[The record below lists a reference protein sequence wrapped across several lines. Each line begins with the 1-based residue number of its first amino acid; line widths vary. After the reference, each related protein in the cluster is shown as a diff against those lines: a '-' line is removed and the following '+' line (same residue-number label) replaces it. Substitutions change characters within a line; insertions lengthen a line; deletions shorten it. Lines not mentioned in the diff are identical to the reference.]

1 MPITLLPVN
10 PIQSLE
16 ITSET
21 QMQQFGEKLAPHLQI
36 GDLIILEGPLGAG
49 KTRLAQSIGKGLLVK
64 NEITSPTFVIAKNY
78 LGRTPFIH
86 ADAYR
91 LLDSP
96 IGGLQDLDLDV
107 ENSVTVVEWGSDF
120 AAQLNDQYLLITILI
135 VEESKRELTVSSVGD
150 RWRSFKL

>member
-1 MPITLLPVN
+1 VPITLLHVN
-10 PIQSLE
+10 AIRTVE
-16 ITSET
+16 ISTEA

-78 LGRTPFIH
+78 VGRTPFIH

-96 IGGLQDLDLDV
+96 IGGLQDLDLDI

-120 AAQLNDQYLLITILI
+120 AAQLNDQYLLITISI
-135 VEESKRELTVSSVGD
+135 VDDSKRQLAISSVGE
-150 RWRSFKL
+150 RWKSFNL

>member
-1 MPITLLPVN
+1 MHL
-10 PIQSLE
+10 
-16 ITSET
+16 
-21 QMQQFGEKLAPHLQI
+21 FGEKLGLLLQI

-64 NEITSPTFVIAKNY
+64 SEITSPTFVIAKNY

-96 IGGLQDLDLDV
+96 IGGLQDLDLDT
-107 ENSVTVVEWGSDF
+107 ENSITIVEQGKNF
-120 AAQLNDQYLLITILI
+120 ASQLNDQYLLITISI
-135 VEESKRELTVSSVGD
+135 VDDSKRQLAISSVGE
-150 RWRSFKL
+150 RWKSFNL

>member
-1 MPITLLPVN
+1 VN
-10 PIQSLE
+10 PIRNVE
-16 ITSET
+16 ISIEA
-21 QMQQFGEKLAPHLQI
+21 QMQQFGEKLAQHLQI

-64 NEITSPTFVIAKNY
+64 SEITSPTFVIAKNY
-78 LGRTPFIH
+78 VGRTPFIH

-107 ENSVTVVEWGSDF
+107 ENSVTVVEWGCDF
-120 AAQLNDQYLLITILI
+120 AGQLNDQYLLITISIIDEL
-135 VEESKRELTVSSVGD
+135 SRELKVSSVGD
-150 RWRSFKL
+150 RWKSFNL

>member
-1 MPITLLPVN
+1 VN
-10 PIQSLE
+10 PIQSVE
-16 ITSET
+16 ISTEA
-21 QMQQFGEKLAPHLQI
+21 QMHLFGEKLAAHLQI

-64 NEITSPTFVIAKNY
+64 SEITSPTFVITKNY

-120 AAQLNDQYLLITILI
+120 AVQLNDQYLLITISI
-135 VEESKRELTVSSVGD
+135 VDDSKRQLAISSVGE
-150 RWRSFKL
+150 RWKSFNL

>member
-1 MPITLLPVN
+1 
-10 PIQSLE
+10 
-16 ITSET
+16 
-21 QMQQFGEKLAPHLQI
+21 MQQFGLKLAPLLQI
-36 GDLIILEGPLGAG
+36 GDLVILEGRLGAG

-64 NEITSPTFVIAKNY
+64 SEITSPTFVIAKNY

-96 IGGLQDLDLDV
+96 IGGLQDLDLDS
-107 ENSVTVVEWGSDF
+107 ENSVTVVEWGKDF

-135 VEESKRELTVSSVGD
+135 VDDSKRELAISSVGE
-150 RWRSFKL
+150 RWKSFNL

>member
-1 MPITLLPVN
+1 MN
-10 PIQSLE
+10 PIQSVE
-16 ITSET
+16 ISTEE
-21 QMQQFGEKLAPHLQI
+21 QMQQFGLKLAANLQI

-64 NEITSPTFVIAKNY
+64 SEITSPTFVIAKNY

-96 IGGLQDLDLDV
+96 IGGLQDLDLDT
-107 ENSVTVVEWGSDF
+107 ENSVTVVEWGKNF
-120 AAQLNDQYLLITILI
+120 AEQLNDQYLLITISI
-135 VEESKRELTVSSVGD
+135 VDDSKRQLAISSVGE
-150 RWRSFKL
+150 RWKNLNL

>member
-1 MPITLLPVN
+1 MHL
-10 PIQSLE
+10 
-16 ITSET
+16 
-21 QMQQFGEKLAPHLQI
+21 FGEKLAAHLQI

-64 NEITSPTFVIAKNY
+64 SEITSPTFVITKNY

-120 AAQLNDQYLLITILI
+120 AVQLNDQYLLITISI
-135 VEESKRELTVSSVGD
+135 VDDSKRQLAISSVGE
-150 RWRSFKL
+150 RWKSFNL

>member
-1 MPITLLPVN
+1 MH
-10 PIQSLE
+10 
-16 ITSET
+16 
-21 QMQQFGEKLAPHLQI
+21 QFGEKLAPHLQI

-135 VEESKRELTVSSVGD
+135 VDDSKRELAISSVGE
-150 RWRSFKL
+150 RWKSFNL

>member
-1 MPITLLPVN
+1 MHL
-10 PIQSLE
+10 
-16 ITSET
+16 
-21 QMQQFGEKLAPHLQI
+21 FGEKLAAHLQI

-64 NEITSPTFVIAKNY
+64 SEITSPTFVITKNY

-120 AAQLNDQYLLITILI
+120 AVQLNDQYLLITISI
-135 VEESKRELTVSSVGD
+135 IDEKERELKVSSVGE
-150 RWRSFKL
+150 RWKSLNL

>member
-1 MPITLLPVN
+1 MN
-10 PIQSLE
+10 PIQFFE
-16 ITSET
+16 ISTEE
-21 QMQQFGEKLAPHLQI
+21 QMQQFGLKLAANLQI

-64 NEITSPTFVIAKNY
+64 SEITSPTFVIAKNY

-96 IGGLQDLDLDV
+96 TGGLQDLDLDI
-107 ENSVTVVEWGSDF
+107 ENSITVVEWGKNF
-120 AAQLNDQYLLITILI
+120 AKQLNDQYLLITISI
-135 VEESKRELTVSSVGD
+135 VDDSKRQLAISSVGE
-150 RWRSFKL
+150 RWKNLNL

>member
-1 MPITLLPVN
+1 
-10 PIQSLE
+10 
-16 ITSET
+16 
-21 QMQQFGEKLAPHLQI
+21 MQQFGEKLAPHLQI

-64 NEITSPTFVIAKNY
+64 SEITSPTFVIAKNY

-96 IGGLQDLDLDV
+96 IGGLHDLDLDS
-107 ENSVTVVEWGSDF
+107 ENSVTVVEWGKDF
-120 AAQLNDQYLLITILI
+120 AAQLNDQYLLITISI
-135 VEESKRELTVSSVGD
+135 VDDSKRQLAISSVGE
-150 RWRSFKL
+150 RWKNLNL

>member
-1 MPITLLPVN
+1 
-10 PIQSLE
+10 
-16 ITSET
+16 
-21 QMQQFGEKLAPHLQI
+21 MQQFGLTLAPHLQI

-64 NEITSPTFVIAKNY
+64 NEITSPTFVIVKNY

-96 IGGLQDLDLDV
+96 IGGLQDLDLDI
-107 ENSVTVVEWGSDF
+107 ENSVTVVEWGKNF
-120 AAQLNDQYLLITILI
+120 AEQINDQYLLITISI
-135 VEESKRELTVSSVGD
+135 VDDSKRQLAISSVGE
-150 RWRSFKL
+150 RWKNLNL

>member
-1 MPITLLPVN
+1 MN

-21 QMQQFGEKLAPHLQI
+21 QMQQFGEKLAPLLLI

-64 NEITSPTFVIAKNY
+64 SEITSPTFVIAKNY
-78 LGRTPFIH
+78 LGQTPFIH

-120 AAQLNDQYLLITILI
+120 AAQLNDQYLLITISI
-135 VEESKRELTVSSVGD
+135 IDENKRELTVTSVGD